1 MVENVWK
8 GGKTRQRTLVNFG
21 NIDRWNPAQVNW
33 LIGQLQQ
40 VFGLPR
46 TASAAEVR
54 ILRSQGFGPHYAG
67 HLIWEA
73 LNLSGLLA
81 PLLRRFRV
89 EFDPVPVLKAM
100 VLNRLSQPRSKLAVS
115 RWLPHQCIPDVPE
128 QIPLQHLYRT
138 LPYLSRIQIPLE
150 KALFRQLRTLLNL
163 DLSLIFYDLTSSYFE
178 GQQCTLA
185 RHGYSRDHRFDR
197 RQIELALLVNG
208 EGLPIAHRVFAGDL
222 KDVATVPQIIR
233 DLQQQFSI
241 RRCIFVG
248 DSGMVSEAI
257 LEQLRQAEYEYIMAL
272 KVRVDNKAD
281 QILQLLPA
289 AEQFEAIKAE
299 TLYAHE
305 LAHPLQWADQ
315 PQWNQDRFLACY
327 YQETA
332 QRDREDRERRLA
344 ESEQFLQGFID
355 PRRKRFRHEPERIQQ
370 QIARFLKKH
379 RTTAYFQYDYRGP
392 GQFQYSRQDATIERD
407 ARLDGLFLLQ
417 SNSSQLS
424 RPDVVRG
431 YLTLSQIE
439 AAFREIK
446 DFLHLRPIRH
456 WNEEAVRGHVFVCVL
471 AYLLERVL
479 DQKLQKLSM
488 NARSALEVLEP
499 VHAVTY
505 DLRGQ
510 RLRKITD
517 LTSSQKAIFKAL
529 GADPIPVV
537 F

>member
-1 MVENVWK
+1 M
-8 GGKTRQRTLVNFG
+8 
-21 NIDRWNPAQVNW
+21 
-33 LIGQLQQ
+33 
-40 VFGLPR
+40 
-46 TASAAEVR
+46 
-54 ILRSQGFGPHYAG
+54 
-67 HLIWEA
+67 
-73 LNLSGLLA
+73 
-81 PLLRRFRV
+81 
-89 EFDPVPVLKAM
+89 
-100 VLNRLSQPRSKLAVS
+100 
-115 RWLPHQCIPDVPE
+115 
-128 QIPLQHLYRT
+128 
-138 LPYLSRIQIPLE
+138 
-150 KALFRQLRTLLNL
+150 
-163 DLSLIFYDLTSSYFE
+163 IFYDLTSSYFE
-178 GQQCTLA
+178 GQKCPLA

-233 DLQQQFSI
+233 DLQQQFAI

-257 LEQLRQAEYEYIMAL
+257 LQQLREAEYEYIMAL

-281 QILQLLPA
+281 QILQLLPPA
-289 AEQFEAIKAE
+289 AQFEEIKAE

-305 LAHPLQWADQ
+305 LAHPLEWADQ

-332 QRDREDRERRLA
+332 QRDREDRERRLL

-370 QIARFLKKH
+370 QIARFLKKN

-392 GQFQYSRQDATIERD
+392 GQFHYSRRDAAIERD
-407 ARLDGLFLLQ
+407 ARIDGLFLLQ

-424 RPDVVRG
+424 PPDLVRG

-456 WNEEAVRGHVFVCVL
+456 WNEEAVRGHVFICVL

-479 DQKLQKLSM
+479 EQKLQGKLSM
-488 NARSALEVLEP
+488 SAHSALEALEP

-505 DLRGQ
+505 KLRDQQAVENHRLDL
-510 RLRKITD
+510 
-517 LTSSQKAIFKAL
+517 
-529 GADPIPVV
+529 IPEGHLQSARC
-537 F
+537 